1 MTNFKKLPGIQLF
14 SLKGKSAIITGGSKG
29 LGFAMAAGLASAGAN
44 VMLVA
49 RNQEE
54 CEQSAKEIAEEYQ
67 VKAIGFSADV
77 TQGDQMNAMAAKA
90 LESFGSIDILIN
102 SAGINIRGA
111 IDELTEEDFKKVMDI
126 NVNGTWLAS
135 KAVISQMK
143 NQKKGSIINLASTL
157 GLVGLANRTPYTAS
171 KGAIVN
177 MTKALGLELAPWNI
191 NVNAICPG
199 PFLTEMN
206 LPIADTEEGKKFI
219 VGATALARWGEL
231 KEIQGAAL
239 FLASDAA
246 TYMVVSMV
254 TVDGGWTA
262 R

>member
-90 LESFGSIDILIN
+90 LESFGSIDKFSRN
-102 SAGINIRGA
+102 QYSWSHRRTDRGRFQESHGYQCQW
-111 IDELTEEDFKKVMDI
+111 D
-126 NVNGTWLAS
+126 
-135 KAVISQMK
+135 
-143 NQKKGSIINLASTL
+143 
-157 GLVGLANRTPYTAS
+157 LVG
-171 KGAIVN
+171 
-177 MTKALGLELAPWNI
+177 
-191 NVNAICPG
+191 
-199 PFLTEMN
+199 F
-206 LPIADTEEGKKFI
+206 
-219 VGATALARWGEL
+219 
-231 KEIQGAAL
+231 
-239 FLASDAA
+239 
-246 TYMVVSMV
+246 
-254 TVDGGWTA
+254 
-262 R
+262 